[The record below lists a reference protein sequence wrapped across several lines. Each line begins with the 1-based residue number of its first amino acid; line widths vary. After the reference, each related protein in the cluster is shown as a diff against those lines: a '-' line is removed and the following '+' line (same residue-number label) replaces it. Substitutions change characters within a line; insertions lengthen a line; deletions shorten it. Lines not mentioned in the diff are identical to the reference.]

1 MCETQNSVFSCLPK
15 GISSRRYSHM
25 LFLPTPASADLP
37 IVCAKLGVFMPCQ
50 KSFQIEDIQ
59 VYYSCPL
66 LKAQSL
72 QCYVQT
78 SSNWVFWCPPQGISS
93 RRYAHNVIPAHPWKP
108 RLFNF
113 MQDSVF
119 PCFPKGISKKNSNI
133 CYSCP
138 PLAVQIC
145 QLYVQN
151 LAFSCLPKSISNRRY
166 SNILFPPA
174 PESLETSI

>member
-1 MCETQNSVFSCLPK
+1 
-15 GISSRRYSHM
+15 M

-66 LKAQSL
+66 LEAQSL

-78 SSNWVFWCPPQGISS
+78 SSNWVFWCPPQGILS
-93 RRYAHNVIPAHPWKP
+93 RRYSNNVIPAHPWKP

-113 MQDSVF
+113 WCKTRCF
-119 PCFPKGISKKNSNI
+119 HAFPKVFQIENIQIYVIPAHPWQCRFANCMCKTWRFHAFPKAFQIEDIQIYYSRQPLKAQSLQFNVQTSSKLGVLMPS
-133 CYSCP
+133 
-138 PLAVQIC
+138 Q
-145 QLYVQN
+145 
-151 LAFSCLPKSISNRRY
+151 RR
-166 SNILFPPA
+166 FK
-174 PESLETSI
+174 